1 MMTNVVLYMSFFF
14 LMIRRPPRS
23 TRTDTLFPYTT
34 LFRSHERP
42 RKARSAKDSAHRRGA
57 RTIRKIR
64 ARYFGRGRYR
74 RDRRLKRDFQLW
86 VRAWPRWLS
95 LVGWVARKADQPL
108 DALRP
113 HPPSSSE
120 RGKPTTPPD
129 GRDPYEL
136 IGRTS
141 VRGRGGP

>member
-1 MMTNVVLYMSFFF
+1 MRISDWSSDVCSSDL
-14 LMIRRPPRS
+14 
-23 TRTDTLFPYTT
+23 
-34 LFRSHERP
+34 
-42 RKARSAKDSAHRRGA
+42 
-57 RTIRKIR
+57 

-120 RGKPTTPPD
+120 RGKPTISPD
-129 GRDPYEL
+129 GRDHSERSEERRVGKECVSTCRSRWSPYH
-136 IGRTS
+136 
-141 VRGRGGP
+141 